1 MIGGALPS
9 LQPEQ
14 EFADL
19 FLSLSG
25 RALGWHPAAGVAGR
39 FGSAELDLSFALA
52 ILASLHYE
60 SFPKFTGSTESV
72 NCKVSLQCHE

>member
-25 RALGWHPAAGVAGR
+25 RALGMAPGR
-39 FGSAELDLSFALA
+39 RSRGAFRVRG
-52 ILASLHYE
+52 
-60 SFPKFTGSTESV
+60 T
-72 NCKVSLQCHE
+72 